1 LESEAKKR
9 LRLHEM
15 KDYYRGKKC
24 LSPSIFKKTKGP
36 LIIGSTNSSVATSAS
51 SDSMLKSLQ
60 SGGKKSDQ
68 FGLIKD
74 FTQSD
79 FDLN

>member
-1 LESEAKKR
+1 MR
-9 LRLHEM
+9 
-15 KDYYRGKKC
+15 C
-24 LSPSIFKKTKGP
+24 KKTKGP

-51 SDSMLKSLQ
+51 SDSTLKSLQ